1 MKRDTPKRRENG
13 ASDPS
18 QYGKHKGSR
27 TQEIKRNPT
36 WTESIGEEGD
46 GGSLPES
53 DGSDQVP

>member
-36 WTESIGEEGD
+36 
-46 GGSLPES
+46 
-53 DGSDQVP
+53 